1 MKSSIV
7 AAPEEAPMERVG
19 AVNAAVFYLP
29 RFVRHYRRRR
39 RRRSGMMLDEAWY
52 STRERLRAYRVP
64 AP

>member
-39 RRRSGMMLDEAWY
+39 RSGMMLDEAWY

>member
-1 MKSSIV
+1 
-7 AAPEEAPMERVG
+7 MERVG

-29 RFVRHYRRRR
+29 RFVRHYRR